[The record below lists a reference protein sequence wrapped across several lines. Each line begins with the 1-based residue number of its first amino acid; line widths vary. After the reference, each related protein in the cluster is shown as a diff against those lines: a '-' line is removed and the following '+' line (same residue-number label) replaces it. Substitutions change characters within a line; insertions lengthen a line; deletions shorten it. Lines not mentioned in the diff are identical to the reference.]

1 MKASE
6 SVQGKEFT
14 ITGIVKI
21 NIDVEGRTTLDFS
34 SNNVNLAGEIK
45 RKPILQSIVG
55 EVLNEGWIAWWPTAL
70 LYSPSLNFNF
80 PNLD

>member
-21 NIDVEGRTTLDFS
+21 IIDVEGRTILDFS

-45 RKPILQSIVG
+45 
-55 EVLNEGWIAWWPTAL
+55 
-70 LYSPSLNFNF
+70 
-80 PNLD
+80 